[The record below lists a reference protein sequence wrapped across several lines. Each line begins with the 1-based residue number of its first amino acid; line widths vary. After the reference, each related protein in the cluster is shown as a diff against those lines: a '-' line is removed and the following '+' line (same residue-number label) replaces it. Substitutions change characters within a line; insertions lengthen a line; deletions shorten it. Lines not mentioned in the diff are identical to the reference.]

1 MQAHVVRSIENA
13 SGWLP
18 FDRFMHE
25 ALYAPGLGYYAASL
39 PKLGLSSADGSD
51 FVTAPELSPHF
62 GRALAAQVAQILQ
75 ATQTDTVYE
84 FGAGRGKLAG
94 QIIAALQT
102 EHPGLLAR
110 YVIVDIS
117 SHLRS
122 VQQEA
127 LADFGDLVQWADA
140 LPEALAGVL
149 LGNEV
154 LDAMPVK
161 LLQRKDG
168 VWHERGVT
176 LRLPADLVDDAN
188 HSSRHSRE
196 SGNPCNSIKNNSFS
210 GRFGGL
216 KQENYSKNGVMKNLD
231 SRFRGND
238 EGRKDAARK
247 NEGARQHP
255 CASPFLWQDRPT
267 DLRPPVEIAGEHD
280 YLTEI
285 HPQAEGFI
293 ATLAERLQ
301 RGAMLWIDYGFSEAE
316 YYHHQ
321 RYMGT
326 LMCHR
331 GHRSDPDPLAA
342 VGLKDITAHI
352 NFTGIALTAQNA
364 GADVLGYTTQGRF
377 LINCGLLAQL
387 ENSSLPERAHAQKL
401 IFEHEMGELFK
412 VIAIGKNCS
421 ENCEL
426 DLLGFTSGDRSHTL

>member
-161 LLQRKDG
+161 LLQRKGG
-168 VWHERGVT
+168 VWHERGVILST
-176 LRLPADLVDDAN
+176 KDGFQAEKPAWAA
-188 HSSRHSRE
+188 
-196 SGNPCNSIKNNSFS
+196 IKNKVQNH
-210 GRFGGL
+210 GL
-216 KQENYSKNGVMKNLD
+216 PRREAP
-231 SRFRGND
+231 RND
-238 EGRKDAARK
+238 G
-247 NEGARQHP
+247 
-255 CASPFLWQDRPT
+255 FLTWQDRPT

-293 ATLAERLQ
+293 ATLAERLT
-301 RGAMLWIDYGFSEAE
+301 RGAMLLIDYGFAEAE

-364 GADVLGYTTQGRF
+364 GADVLGYSTQGRF

-387 ENSSLPERAHAQKL
+387 ENASLPERAHAQKL

>member
-1 MQAHVVRSIENA
+1 MQAHLAQTITSA
-13 SGWLP
+13 GGWIS
-18 FDRFMHE
+18 FDRLMYE

-84 FGAGRGKLAG
+84 FGAGRGKLAQ
-94 QIIAALQT
+94 QIIAALQA

-117 SHLRS
+117 AHLRS

-127 LADFGDLVQWADA
+127 LAAFGDLVQWADA
-140 LPEALAGVL
+140 LPEALAGVV

-161 LLQRKDG
+161 LLQRKGG
-168 VWHERGVT
+168 VWHERGVA
-176 LRLPADLVDDAN
+176 LRLSAELVDDAN
-188 HSSRHSRE
+188 NSSRHSRVE
-196 SGNPCNSIKNNSFS
+196 PAPAKAWGGNPYSDIKNNSCS
-210 GRFGGL
+210 GRFSASNY
-216 KQENYSKNGVMKNLD
+216 ENDSKNVAGKDMD

-238 EGRKDAARK
+238 EAKHKPPLFSLA
-247 NEGARQHP
+247 
-255 CASPFLWQDRPT
+255 WQDHPS

-293 ATLAERLQ
+293 ATLSERLTH
-301 RGAMLWIDYGFSEAE
+301 GVMLLIDYGFAEAE
-316 YYHHQ
+316 YYHAQ

-331 GHRSDPDPLAA
+331 GHKADPDPLEAL
-342 VGLKDITAHI
+342 GLKDITAHI
-352 NFTGIALTAQNA
+352 NFTGIALAAQNA
-364 GADVLGYTTQGRF
+364 GAEVLGYATQGRF

-387 ENSSLPERAHAQKL
+387 ENANLPERVHAQKL

-412 VIAIGKNCS
+412 VIAIGKG
-421 ENCEL
+421 CEA
-426 DLLGFTSGDRSHTL
+426 DLLGFASGERSHTL